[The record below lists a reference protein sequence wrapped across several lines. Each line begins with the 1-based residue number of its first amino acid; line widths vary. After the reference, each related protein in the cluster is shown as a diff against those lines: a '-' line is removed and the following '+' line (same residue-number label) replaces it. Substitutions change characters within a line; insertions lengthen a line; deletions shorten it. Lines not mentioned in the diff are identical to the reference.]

1 MNQTASPVK
10 RKSEKNGKKKI
21 PRTEA
26 RRRGFIANR
35 IIPRE

>member
-10 RKSEKNGKKKI
+10 RESEKNGKKN
-21 PRTEA
+21 PPNRSPED
-26 RRRGFIANR
+26 FIANR